1 MVKGVALIEWDV
13 VEGGKLSM
21 KYPKDLVV
29 PENIVQQIQLAHNFS
44 NSYII
49 TEEQNWNSIS
59 FYNEDEETIVLLVL
73 GKYDDGSDYIS
84 VLDEFN
90 KEIETGVKGEKLKA
104 QLKKIYTH
112 SLDVFRTRDEVVSK
126 LCEDL
131 SSTKTELF
139 KLEQK
144 LDHLFASDV
153 FQLRDKILLLFA
165 QRDYISV
172 EELCRVL
179 GDVKEKKV
187 RKIIK
192 KLQKKSLLVHD
203 DDQDVYKLKF

>member
-1 MVKGVALIEWDV
+1 LVKGVALIEWDV
-13 VEGGKLSM
+13 VEGGSLTQKF
-21 KYPKDLVV
+21 PEDLVV
-29 PENIVQQIQLAHNFS
+29 PDNIIQQIQIAHNFTS
-44 NSYII
+44 SYII

-59 FYNEDEETIVLLVL
+59 FYNEDKEIIILLVL

-90 KEIETGVKGEKLKA
+90 KEIETGAKGEKLKA

-131 SSTKTELF
+131 SSTKTDLF

-153 FQLRDKILLLFA
+153 FQLKDKILLLFA
-165 QRDYISV
+165 QRDFITV

-179 GDVKEKKV
+179 GDVSEKKV
-187 RKIIK
+187 NKILR
-192 KLQKKSLLVHD
+192 KLQKKNLLVHIK
-203 DDQDVYKLKF
+203 DQDAYKLKF

>member
-13 VEGGKLSM
+13 VEGGSLTQKF
-21 KYPKDLVV
+21 PEDLIV
-29 PENIVQQIQLAHNFS
+29 PENIIQQIQIAHNFTS
-44 NSYII
+44 SYII

-59 FYNEDEETIVLLVL
+59 FYNEGKEIIVLLVL

-84 VLDEFN
+84 ILDEFN
-90 KEIETGVKGEKLKA
+90 KEIETGTKGEKLRK

-126 LCEDL
+126 LSNEVASL
-131 SSTKTELF
+131 KTDLF

-144 LDHLFASDV
+144 LDHLFASDI
-153 FQLRDKILLLFA
+153 FQLKDKILLLFA
-165 QRDYISV
+165 QRDFISI

-179 GDVKEKKV
+179 GDVSENKVEKIV
-187 RKIIK
+187 K
-192 KLQKKSLLVHD
+192 KLQRKNLLIY
-203 DDQDVYKLKF
+203 DQYQEAYKLKF